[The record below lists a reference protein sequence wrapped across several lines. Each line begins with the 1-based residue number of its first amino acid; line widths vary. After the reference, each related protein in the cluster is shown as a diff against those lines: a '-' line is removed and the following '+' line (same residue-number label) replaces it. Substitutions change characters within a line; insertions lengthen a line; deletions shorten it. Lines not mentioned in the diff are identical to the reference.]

1 MEDLNY
7 VNWNKSLNEKD
18 LRLQFNQK
26 EKSNTYQF
34 VQLS

>member
-7 VNWNKSLNEKD
+7 VNWNKPLNEKD
-18 LRLQFNQK
+18 LLFQFNQK